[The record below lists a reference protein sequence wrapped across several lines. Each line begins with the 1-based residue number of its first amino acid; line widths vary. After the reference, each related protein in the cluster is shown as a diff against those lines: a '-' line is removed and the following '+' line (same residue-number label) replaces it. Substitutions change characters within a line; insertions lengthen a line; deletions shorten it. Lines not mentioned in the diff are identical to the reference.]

1 MKNKKS
7 LLVLLLTIMLPV
19 ALYAAQNNK
28 DKSHYMAGAVPV
40 VNGKVVFS
48 KEFKAS
54 GLEKNEIYNR
64 MLGYLTN
71 RMAKSDSQLSRVVYS
86 DKDKG
91 TIAAFADEWMVF
103 SSSSFS
109 LDRTRIS
116 YQIIANCSDGKCDV
130 SINRISYLYQDKD
143 KYTAEAWITDDIA
156 MNKNRTKIY
165 PGLSKWRIK
174 TIDLM
179 DTYFKEILDTL
190 GMNSNSVV
198 ETDEGGAPKK
208 ADIVS
213 ARTTVG
219 ASKNNGVA
227 ETATT
232 KSTSTNYDFNLLY
245 TSKIL
250 VVIGDDVD
258 NNTTITAKSATVGQ
272 FEGKPVIFTYFD
284 APQTALDNATK
295 YTVRF
300 IKPDTRA
307 VLKEIKCHAIKGSQ
321 EQQGMH
327 VYEAQIEQ

>member
-7 LLVLLLTIMLPV
+7 LLLLLLTIMLPI
-19 ALYAAQNNK
+19 ALYAVKSDK

-48 KEFKAS
+48 KEFDAP

-86 DKDKG
+86 DKNKG

-116 YQIIANCSDGKCDV
+116 YQIVANCSDGKCDV

-143 KYTAEAWITDDIA
+143 KYTAETWITDDIA

-165 PGLSKWRIK
+165 PGLAKWRIK

-179 DTYFKEILDTL
+179 DTYFKEIRDTL
-190 GMNSNSVV
+190 GMNINNVV
-198 ETDEGGAPKK
+198 ETDEGATP
-208 ADIVS
+208 
-213 ARTTVG
+213 
-219 ASKNNGVA
+219 KNNVVA
-227 ETATT
+227 GTATT
-232 KSTSTNYDFNLLY
+232 KSASTNFDFNLLY
-245 TSKIL
+245 TSKI
-250 VVIGDDVD
+250 VVIIGNDVD
-258 NNTTITAKSATVGQ
+258 NSTTITAKSATVGQ

-284 APQTALDNATK
+284 TPQSALENATT

-307 VLKEIKCHAIKGSQ
+307 VLKEIKCLAIKGSQ

>member
-143 KYTAEAWITDDIA
+143 KYTAETWITDDVA
-156 MNKNRTKIY
+156 MNKSRTKIY

-179 DTYFKEILDTL
+179 DTYFKEIRDTL

-198 ETDEGGAPKK
+198 ETDEGGALKK
-208 ADIVS
+208 ADVVS
-213 ARTTVG
+213 ARTTT
-219 ASKNNGVA
+219 ASANF
-227 ETATT
+227 
-232 KSTSTNYDFNLLY
+232 DFNLLY

-250 VVIGDDVD
+250 VIIGNDAD
-258 NNTTITAKSATVGQ
+258 NSTTITAKSATVGQ

-284 APQTALDNATK
+284 APQAALDNATT

-307 VLKEIKCHAIKGSQ
+307 VIKEIKCHAIKGSQ